1 MSRIM
6 SGILYIVATPIG
18 NLKDITI
25 RAIEVLKQSDYILAE
40 SSART
45 SKLLQEFN
53 IKKKIVTFNKDNEKR
68 KRSGILRDLSRG
80 SVLALVSDAGTPS
93 ISDPGFELVKSFNE
107 DYRIIPIPGA
117 SSLTCALS
125 ISKIPINNFIFLGF
139 LPKKSSERKS
149 QLIKIKNASLPAVVF
164 ESKHRLNSVLV
175 EILDILGPE
184 TDIGIMRELTK
195 IHEDIFF
202 NKIEEI
208 MKKLEKET
216 LNGEI
221 TMIINHKQEKPLELD
236 SFKNKIMEL
245 SKRYSTKEVVN
256 IIKLFSD
263 VDRKELYKYVL
274 SIRHEG

>member
-1 MSRIM
+1 
-6 SGILYIVATPIG
+6 
-18 NLKDITI
+18 
-25 RAIEVLKQSDYILAE
+25 
-40 SSART
+40 
-45 SKLLQEFN
+45 
-53 IKKKIVTFNKDNEKR
+53 
-68 KRSGILRDLSRG
+68 
-80 SVLALVSDAGTPS
+80 
-93 ISDPGFELVKSFNE
+93 
-107 DYRIIPIPGA
+107 
-117 SSLTCALS
+117 
-125 ISKIPINNFIFLGF
+125 
-139 LPKKSSERKS
+139 
-149 QLIKIKNASLPAVVF
+149 
-164 ESKHRLNSVLV
+164 
-175 EILDILGPE
+175 
-184 TDIGIMRELTK
+184 MRELTK

-236 SFKNKIMEL
+236 SFKNKIIEL

>member
-1 MSRIM
+1 M

-18 NLKDITI
+18 NLNDITI

-45 SKLLQEFN
+45 SKLLREYD

-68 KRSGILRDLSRG
+68 KRSSILRDLSAG

-139 LPKKSSERKS
+139 LPKKISERKS
-149 QLIKIKNASLPAVVF
+149 QLIKVKNASLPAVVF
-164 ESKHRLNSVLV
+164 ESKHRLNSVLA
-175 EILDILGPE
+175 EILHILGPD

-236 SFKNKIMEL
+236 SFKNKIIEL